1 MALGLSWN
9 ILLNDLRKTIIGRK
23 KNNLMPRMSDC
34 WIDLGMLIE
43 L

>member
-9 ILLNDLRKTIIGRK
+9 ISLNDLRKTIIGRK
-23 KNNLMPRMSDC
+23 KNNLMPRMGDY
-34 WIDLGMLIE
+34 WIDLGMLVE